1 MSVVGVFFRSH
12 PQQTRRWR
20 KWGAASP
27 LADDDD
33 AAGTAAAGAAAPG
46 GGGGVACPP
55 SSSDGAR
62 SATATDDD
70 DASGDTTT
78 TPTPV
83 AAAGAAPAPAADAVA
98 GILLSAQGG
107 RGRGPG
113 GGGGGGSGT
122 SGSSPVVSAAGSGD
136 GGGVGRGLSADD
148 GSELPPLSSLTEED
162 STEEGAGGGGGGGS
176 SGGRSGGA
184 PPRRKSSKRLPQ
196 PSRTSLAKF
205 PFSVGRRS
213 RIIESASSSV
223 ADLPPRAVVHP
234 AAGRYGSTVDLQS
247 TAAAAAA
254 AGSTGTFGGGGGAG
268 GGRTPRTGGGRG
280 GGTRGARK
288 SATRGGRRLS
298 FGGSAPVL
306 AVYKARPLGDFLDGP
321 EVDEDIHIFGGVD
334 VSDDRSRAAV
344 ASAAPY
350 PSARRGAGD
359 GYPALAPSLAAPG
372 IPPVTFRHGHV
383 GGVRLSGWV
392 SKPGRRVAAKSHRR
406 FLELVDGVL
415 HNRRDPDSAP
425 TWQVEMVDASVSA
438 GPGDRELTLHVD
450 GGRTTV
456 LIADTLSSRRSWL
469 GALSAATARV
479 GDFYQFGK
487 QIGSGAYSQ
496 VLLGRDKI
504 QNTLV
509 AIKVLEKPPGDPDR
523 LELIRREVDVVKRV
537 AHRGVVRIF
546 DVFESR
552 EKTYVVMEY
561 MAGGELLDVITEQ
574 ERLSERN
581 ARHVIRELLL
591 VVEYLHSRNIV
602 HRDIKP
608 ENILCDGRSWP
619 LRIKLT
625 DFGLSRELS
634 NSGDECMRSHC
645 GTAYYL
651 AKEVFDGNG
660 YGKPVDLWAVGIVLF
675 VILSGRFCF
684 FGDTDERFM
693 RRLRAGVRF
702 PESEWGTIS
711 EGARSLI
718 RGLLRPDPATRLT
731 ASQALRHPPLPP
743 MPEESMSL
751 RLGQY
756 MPPSLDAERTIA
768 GFAVNVPPA
777 KWRGAGGAVRTD

>member
-1 MSVVGVFFRSH
+1 M
-12 PQQTRRWR
+12 
-20 KWGAASP
+20 
-27 LADDDD
+27 
-33 AAGTAAAGAAAPG
+33 
-46 GGGGVACPP
+46 
-55 SSSDGAR
+55 
-62 SATATDDD
+62 
-70 DASGDTTT
+70 
-78 TPTPV
+78 
-83 AAAGAAPAPAADAVA
+83 
-98 GILLSAQGG
+98 
-107 RGRGPG
+107 
-113 GGGGGGSGT
+113 
-122 SGSSPVVSAAGSGD
+122 
-136 GGGVGRGLSADD
+136 
-148 GSELPPLSSLTEED
+148 
-162 STEEGAGGGGGGGS
+162 
-176 SGGRSGGA
+176 
-184 PPRRKSSKRLPQ
+184 
-196 PSRTSLAKF
+196 
-205 PFSVGRRS
+205 
-213 RIIESASSSV
+213 
-223 ADLPPRAVVHP
+223 
-234 AAGRYGSTVDLQS
+234 
-247 TAAAAAA
+247 
-254 AGSTGTFGGGGGAG
+254 
-268 GGRTPRTGGGRG
+268 
-280 GGTRGARK
+280 
-288 SATRGGRRLS
+288 
-298 FGGSAPVL
+298 L
-306 AVYKARPLGDFLDGP
+306 AVYKGRPLGDFLDGP
-321 EVDEDIHIFGGVD
+321 EVDEDAHIYGGVD

-344 ASAAPY
+344 TSAAPY
-350 PSARRGAGD
+350 PSARRGGD
-359 GYPALAPSLAAPG
+359 ARTALAPSLAAPG
-372 IPPVTFRHGHV
+372 LPPVTFRHGHV

-406 FLELVDGVL
+406 FLELADGVL
-415 HNRRDPDSAP
+415 RNRRDPDSPP

-438 GPGDRELTLHVD
+438 GPGERELTLHVE

-456 LIADTLSSRRSWL
+456 LIADTVASRRSWL

-479 GDFYQFGK
+479 GDFYQFGN

-537 AHRGVVRIF
+537 AHGGVVRIF

-684 FGDTDERFM
+684 YGDTDERFM

-702 PESEWGTIS
+702 PESEWSTIS

-731 ASQALRHPPLPP
+731 ASQALRHPWLQPARDRAGDPVPHVPSMGTAAGVGGGADGGGGERRGSVGGVGGMAPLPPIQPSSFGMGGRPPRRAGGSIGGGGLSLSVAASEKRAAAATAYGCGHGGRYGAAGGGGVGGGGGGGGGGVSPLPP

-756 MPPSLDAERTIA
+756 MPPSIDAERTIA

>member
-1 MSVVGVFFRSH
+1 MYS
-12 PQQTRRWR
+12 T
-20 KWGAASP
+20 
-27 LADDDD
+27 L
-33 AAGTAAAGAAAPG
+33 
-46 GGGGVACPP
+46 
-55 SSSDGAR
+55 
-62 SATATDDD
+62 
-70 DASGDTTT
+70 
-78 TPTPV
+78 TPT
-83 AAAGAAPAPAADAVA
+83 
-98 GILLSAQGG
+98 
-107 RGRGPG
+107 R
-113 GGGGGGSGT
+113 
-122 SGSSPVVSAAGSGD
+122 
-136 GGGVGRGLSADD
+136 
-148 GSELPPLSSLTEED
+148 SL
-162 STEEGAGGGGGGGS
+162 
-176 SGGRSGGA
+176 
-184 PPRRKSSKRLPQ
+184 
-196 PSRTSLAKF
+196 
-205 PFSVGRRS
+205 
-213 RIIESASSSV
+213 
-223 ADLPPRAVVHP
+223 
-234 AAGRYGSTVDLQS
+234 
-247 TAAAAAA
+247 
-254 AGSTGTFGGGGGAG
+254 
-268 GGRTPRTGGGRG
+268 
-280 GGTRGARK
+280 
-288 SATRGGRRLS
+288 
-298 FGGSAPVL
+298 APVL

-731 ASQALRHPPLPP
+731 ASQALRHPWLQPA
-743 MPEESMSL
+743 
-751 RLGQY
+751 R
-756 MPPSLDAERTIA
+756 DRT
-768 GFAVNVPPA
+768 GDP
-777 KWRGAGGAVRTD
+777 WRGAGGAVRTD

>member
-1 MSVVGVFFRSH
+1 M
-12 PQQTRRWR
+12 
-20 KWGAASP
+20 
-27 LADDDD
+27 
-33 AAGTAAAGAAAPG
+33 
-46 GGGGVACPP
+46 
-55 SSSDGAR
+55 
-62 SATATDDD
+62 
-70 DASGDTTT
+70 
-78 TPTPV
+78 
-83 AAAGAAPAPAADAVA
+83 
-98 GILLSAQGG
+98 
-107 RGRGPG
+107 
-113 GGGGGGSGT
+113 
-122 SGSSPVVSAAGSGD
+122 
-136 GGGVGRGLSADD
+136 
-148 GSELPPLSSLTEED
+148 
-162 STEEGAGGGGGGGS
+162 
-176 SGGRSGGA
+176 
-184 PPRRKSSKRLPQ
+184 
-196 PSRTSLAKF
+196 
-205 PFSVGRRS
+205 
-213 RIIESASSSV
+213 

-634 NSGDECMRSHC
+634 NSGDECMRSHWYV
-645 GTAYYL
+645 A
-651 AKEVFDGNG
+651 E
-660 YGKPVDLWAVGIVLF
+660 PH
-675 VILSGRFCF
+675 
-684 FGDTDERFM
+684 
-693 RRLRAGVRF
+693 
-702 PESEWGTIS
+702 
-711 EGARSLI
+711 
-718 RGLLRPDPATRLT
+718 GL
-731 ASQALRHPPLPP
+731 P
-743 MPEESMSL
+743 M
-751 RLGQY
+751 
-756 MPPSLDAERTIA
+756 T
-768 GFAVNVPPA
+768 
-777 KWRGAGGAVRTD
+777 GGAVCVGCFHPLHPFCMHCAERVQGRLVMLSTRRASGVSALYALCL

>member
-1 MSVVGVFFRSH
+1 MTGTPH
-12 PQQTRRWR
+12 P
-20 KWGAASP
+20 
-27 LADDDD
+27 
-33 AAGTAAAGAAAPG
+33 
-46 GGGGVACPP
+46 
-55 SSSDGAR
+55 
-62 SATATDDD
+62 
-70 DASGDTTT
+70 
-78 TPTPV
+78 PT
-83 AAAGAAPAPAADAVA
+83 GE
-98 GILLSAQGG
+98 Q
-107 RGRGPG
+107 
-113 GGGGGGSGT
+113 
-122 SGSSPVVSAAGSGD
+122 
-136 GGGVGRGLSADD
+136 
-148 GSELPPLSSLTEED
+148 
-162 STEEGAGGGGGGGS
+162 
-176 SGGRSGGA
+176 A

-425 TWQVEMVDASVSA
+425 TWEVEMVDASVSA

-731 ASQALRHPPLPP
+731 ASQALRHPWLQPARDRTGDPVPHMPLMGTAAGGDGGGGGGRGGGGDGSHHCGACEGCRLDDGGDRRSGLSGGGGVAPLPPIKPNAFSIGGRPPRRAGGSIGGGGLSLSVAASEKRAAAASALTCVHAGGNGRYGASGGGAGGGRGGSGGGVSPLPP